1 MNLVRPQ
8 FNSAQVHQ
16 FFADSFRVWFPAKW
30 RCFGG
35 AKTGMPKTEK
45 YGVMAQ
51 LVARLRE
58 GSPTLCG
65 FPQNGVVMAEPK
77 QECLKQKYG
86 VMAQLVAR
94 LREGYPT
101 LCGFPQNG
109 VVLAK
114 PKQECLKQKYGVM
127 AQLVARLNGIQK
139 VTSSNLVSSTTGG
152 VSEHWELFVC
162 STGFVASIPLYGA

>member
-1 MNLVRPQ
+1 
-8 FNSAQVHQ
+8 
-16 FFADSFRVWFPAKW
+16 
-30 RCFGG
+30 
-35 AKTGMPKTEK
+35 MPKTEK

-65 FPQNGVVMAEPK
+65 FPQNGVVLAE
-77 QECLKQKYG
+77 
-86 VMAQLVAR
+86 
-94 LREGYPT
+94 
-101 LCGFPQNG
+101 
-109 VVLAK
+109 

>member
-58 GSPTLCG
+58 GS
-65 FPQNGVVMAEPK
+65 
-77 QECLKQKYG
+77 
-86 VMAQLVAR
+86 
-94 LREGYPT
+94 PT

>member
-65 FPQNGVVMAEPK
+65 FPQNGVVLAE
-77 QECLKQKYG
+77 
-86 VMAQLVAR
+86 
-94 LREGYPT
+94 
-101 LCGFPQNG
+101 
-109 VVLAK
+109 